1 MFHQVF
7 DNAAT
12 LITDAFDW
20 SADFAG
26 VDGCVGVEF
35 PLTLPPAL
43 AAKNVSLLDAY
54 TGRLP
59 STPQGSCTRAMRRW
73 QLHARATL
81 LTHTLIAHT
90 NCVANN
96 ES

>member
-54 TGRLP
+54 TGRSP
-59 STPQGSCTRAMRRW
+59 STPQGSCTRGHEA
-73 QLHARATL
+73 LAAACARNSTYS
-81 LTHTLIAHT
+81 HT
-90 NCVANN
+90 NC
-96 ES
+96 SHQLRGQ

>member
-1 MFHQVF
+1 MSHQVF

-20 SADFAG
+20 STDFAG

-54 TGRLP
+54 TGRVRT
-59 STPQGSCTRAMRRW
+59 TPQGSCTRAPCHEA
-73 QLHARATL
+73 LAAACARNSTYS
-81 LTHTLIAHT
+81 HT
-90 NCVANN
+90 NN
-96 ES
+96 SHQLRGQ